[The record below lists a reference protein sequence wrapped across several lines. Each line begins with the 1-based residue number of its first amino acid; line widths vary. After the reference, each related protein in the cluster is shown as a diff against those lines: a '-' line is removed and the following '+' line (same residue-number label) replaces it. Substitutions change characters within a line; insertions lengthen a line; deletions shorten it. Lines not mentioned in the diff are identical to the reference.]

1 MVKELDNSSSKSQNL
16 KQIIMTLVKIVLLTF
31 VFMMVMGIS
40 SGIAGMSTEG
50 IVADPM
56 QVMGPTLLVFF
67 LQTIALSLVIIR
79 SKLSNLHL
87 TVLVIS
93 LYFGLSVFLVQIET
107 LVFLEYFTS
116 IIDPLMVSQLFIQG
130 GLTSLIFSPLAV
142 IVLRGRKGSENMKF
156 QSIRFGMSKIQG
168 LAKISSLAIIFVIF
182 YIFFGIFVAWA
193 NPALGAYYGDLI
205 TQMAEVGSL
214 MLLLQA
220 GRAVVFIALAFPVIR
235 TMKGVTLEKALVVA
249 FLFTVLTAA
258 NLLIPTAIMPD
269 SVRMSHFVEVAI
281 PAFIFGL
288 LVVWLMHRSHK
299 SFRNLISSEANKEPV
314 VIED

>member
-1 MVKELDNSSSKSQNL
+1 
-16 KQIIMTLVKIVLLTF
+16 
-31 VFMMVMGIS
+31 MMVMGIS

-67 LQTIALSLVIIR
+67 LQTLALSLVIKR

-87 TVLVIS
+87 TILVIS

-107 LVFLEYFTS
+107 LVFLDYFTS
-116 IIDPLMVSQLFIQG
+116 IIDPQMISQLFIQG

-142 IVLRGRKGSENMKF
+142 MVLRGRKGTGDMKF
-156 QSIRFGMSKIQG
+156 QSIKFGMSKNQG
-168 LAKISSLAIIFVIF
+168 FVKISILALIFVLF

-193 NPALGAYYGDLI
+193 NPSLGDYYGDLI
-205 TQMAEVGSL
+205 TQMAEIGSL

-220 GRAVVFIALAFPVIR
+220 GRALVFIFLAFPVMR
-235 TMKGVTLEKALVVA
+235 TMKGANWQKTLVVA
-249 FLFTVLTAA
+249 LLFTALTAA
-258 NLLIPTAIMPD
+258 NLLIPTTIMPD

-281 PAFIFGL
+281 PAFLFGL
-288 LVVWLMHRSHK
+288 LVVWLMHRRHDSFKDLFRWAQDNK
-299 SFRNLISSEANKEPV
+299 SDSDRQEEVLKETV
-314 VIED
+314 VISN